1 MSYTQIIPALYKLC
15 SSYRLMHL
23 LVEDLELRSC
33 SNNVVCNTK
42 KNIFIYA
49 YQQLKYFYI

>member
-1 MSYTQIIPALYKLC
+1 MSYTQFIPALYKLC